1 MIPGARRIDR
11 FAQFAVTAAE
21 EALTQAGDLE
31 VDPNRVTVN
40 VASGI
45 GGLESLE
52 VLIDNAYQDDP
63 RVSPLW
69 IPMMMCNA
77 AAAAISIRYGFGGQA
92 STPVVACAA
101 GAQAILDGLRQV
113 EWGTPTSPWSAVP
126 RRRSGSPPSRGSP
139 PPGRCPRR

>member
-1 MIPGARRIDR
+1 MTGVGVVSAPGVGRDTFWKGLAENPGRGPHMVENWDPEPDIARREARRLDR
-11 FAQFAVTAAE
+11 FAQFAVVAAAE
-21 EALTQAGDLE
+21 ALAQAGEPE

-40 VASGI
+40 VGSGI

-52 VLIDNAYQDDP
+52 ELIGNAYTDDP

-101 GAQAILDGLRQV
+101 PGA
-113 EWGTPTSPWSAVP
+113 P
-126 RRRSGSPPSRGSP
+126 
-139 PPGRCPRR
+139 